1 MGAAGAR
8 FSRAAVGWPASPD
21 SHSLEADVAQAARE
35 HGEGRGG
42 GAGGTGDA
50 GRVGGGWAEKT
61 VGPIRHLFLNL

>member
-42 GAGGTGDA
+42 E
-50 GRVGGGWAEKT
+50 GRGGGGGGGGGGERGGGRGAL
-61 VGPIRHLFLNL
+61 G